1 MGAKSKLTD
10 EVQQKVVRAI
20 ENGNYAKVAAEAS
33 GIAETTFYRWMS
45 EGKSAK
51 SGKKREF
58 WESITRA
65 ENVAESKIVTQ
76 WKKLGEQDWRA
87 LMELLQRRYPDR
99 WANTQRIEVAV
110 EKEMAG
116 VLGSLEEG
124 LEPQIFREVMAVLAG
139 ENGDSRVE

>member
-10 EVQQKVVRAI
+10 KVQQKIVAAI
-20 ENGNYAKVAAEAS
+20 EDGNYAKVAAEAS

-45 EGKSAK
+45 EGESAK
-51 SGKKREF
+51 TGKKREF
-58 WESITRA
+58 WESVTRA
-65 ENVAESKIVTQ
+65 ENVAESKIVAQ

-87 LMELLQRRYPDR
+87 LMELLQRRYPER

-110 EKEMAG
+110 EKEMSG

-124 LEPQIFREVMAVLAG
+124 LDPQTFREVMAVLAG
-139 ENGDSRVE
+139 ESADSAV